1 MVGEISIGGVFVPS
15 LLATSLVALVLAMLA
30 SRCLASFGLHRLFA
44 WRPVVGLSLFVI
56 LFGLLIQ
63 LAHLFEN

>member
-1 MVGEISIGGVFVPS
+1 MFGEISIGGVFVPS
-15 LLATSLVALVLAMLA
+15 LLAMALVALALAMRVSRYLA
-30 SRCLASFGLHRLFA
+30 RFGLYRLFA

-63 LAHLFEN
+63 LAYLFKN